1 VNYNIVIDPGAL
13 RTRDKMMSRYGKYI
27 NQMYSKSDASRPDS
41 SLCIEGWAVLFN
53 EPIALQSG
61 EIVVFERGCF
71 DSHLATRETD
81 FRLAHDAGQVVG
93 STNSGLQYYAT
104 DFGLAYRMPLTN
116 KRYASTIKRKVESKS
131 QSAISIGITRS
142 TERTETVG
150 KYKVVFIERAE
161 LAESSLVAEG
171 CCEQA
176 FAYLID
182 VDDAPPLKD
191 SINSASFKLE
201 STAHNLHTQYR
212 KRMRQLAKLTD
223 RMNELQQTV
232 DDDRA
237 LMSFASRQSPFE
249 SIEALQKAAR
259 RRLGLQ

>member
-1 VNYNIVIDPGAL
+1 
-13 RTRDKMMSRYGKYI
+13 MMSRYGKYI
-27 NQMYSKSDASRPDS
+27 NHMMYSKRDAGTSDES

-93 STNSGLQYYAT
+93 STSSGLQFYAT

-116 KRYASTIKRKVESKS
+116 KRYASTIKRKVESNS
-131 QSAISIGITRS
+131 QSAISVGITRS
-142 TERTETVG
+142 KERTEAVG
-150 KYKVVFIERAE
+150 KHKVIFISQAE
-161 LAESSLVAEG
+161 LTESSLVAEG

-182 VDDAPPLKD
+182 ADDAPMLKD
-191 SINSASFKLE
+191 SVNSQSFKLE
-201 STAHNLHTQYR
+201 STAHNLNTQYR
-212 KRMRQLAKLTD
+212 KRVRQLAKLTD
-223 RMNELQQTV
+223 RISELQQMA

-237 LMSFASRQSPFE
+237 LMTFVSRQSDFDR
-249 SIEALQKAAR
+249 IEALRAQAR
-259 RRLGLQ
+259 RRLGLL